1 MQQATTSAQP
11 QDSRSFFAQ
20 LALLSGLGVLLN
32 QVPLSL
38 FFGVHLLLGSIPAVL
53 MVLLWRSWWS
63 VPMATLASLA
73 TISLWGASLRGADLL
88 R

>member
-20 LALLSGLGVLLN
+20 LALLSGVGVLLN

-38 FFGVHLLLGSIPAVL
+38 FFGVHLLVGSIPAVL
-53 MVLLWRSWWS
+53 MVLL
-63 VPMATLASLA
+63 
-73 TISLWGASLRGADLL
+73 
-88 R
+88 